1 MQPVPLNPACLP
13 PGTRLGPWRIVDLR
27 GRGAYGAVYL
37 AKGVEPQAPTGLAA
51 LKLALS
57 PRDDRFARETGLLS
71 RLHHPAIP
79 RLLDQGHWH
88 SPAGQP
94 HPYLVMEW
102 LEGLPLYEW
111 ARFRAP
117 SSRQVLGVLAGLAR
131 ALEAIHAEGGVH
143 RDVKGGNALVR
154 LKDDQAFL
162 LDFGSC
168 HYRGAEP
175 LTWQVFP
182 PGTPAYRSPEAFRFA
197 LDILHAPVKR
207 WAPGPAE
214 DVFALGVTAYRLVT
228 GRYPPMPED
237 PLDEESRV
245 WSLDG
250 PGPRPAKA
258 HNGRCDAELSALISR
273 MLSIQPEARGSAGEL
288 ARALEQAA
296 RRAGPEADVPL
307 FGSDPARPVRA
318 MPLRRSWRPWL
329 VAVSLAGPV
338 ALGAAWA
345 LRLRHQEDASTRQVA
360 ERGEAPDAGTVA
372 VGDSALTGPVASPPP
387 PSPGPAIGQELPS
400 KPLPG
405 QTRPDS
411 NGRCPFTP
419 HVPINGGCW
428 VKLDVELKDCRG
440 VGYVYKGRCYT
451 PAVALQ
457 PPATSAPTGSP
468 DGGG

>member
-1 MQPVPLNPACLP
+1 V
-13 PGTRLGPWRIVDLR
+13 GPWRLLDLR

-37 AKGVEPQAPTGLAA
+37 AEGVEPEAPTGPVA

-71 RLHHPAIP
+71 RLRHPAIP
-79 RLLDQGHWH
+79 RLLEQGCWL

-94 HPYLVMEW
+94 HPYFVMEW
-102 LEGLPLYEW
+102 VEGLSLYEW

-117 SSRQVLGVLAGLAR
+117 SSRQVLGVLAALAR

-143 RDVKGGNALVR
+143 RDVKGGNAVVR
-154 LKDDQAFL
+154 LRDDQAFL

-182 PGTPAYRSPEAFRFA
+182 PGTPAYRAPEAFRFA
-197 LDILHAPVKR
+197 LDIRHAPVKT

-214 DVFALGVTAYRLVT
+214 DLFALGVTAYRLVT

-258 HNGRCDAELSALISR
+258 HNGRCDAKLSALISR
-273 MLSIQPEARGSAGEL
+273 MLSIQPEARGNAREL
-288 ARALEQAA
+288 ARALKQAA

-307 FGSDPARPVRA
+307 FGSDTAQPVPA

-329 VAVSLAGPV
+329 VAASLAGPV

-345 LRLRHQEDASTRQVA
+345 LRPRHQEDASTRQVA
-360 ERGEAPDAGTVA
+360 EPDAGTIA
-372 VGDSALTGPVASPPP
+372 VGDSAVTGHEAAPPS

-411 NGRCPFTP
+411 NGRCRLPP
-419 HVPINGGCW
+419 EIPINGGCW
-428 VKLDVELKDCRG
+428 LKLDVTPTDCRG
-440 VGYVYKGRCYT
+440 PGFYVYKGRCYAPSLT
-451 PAVALQ
+451 LL